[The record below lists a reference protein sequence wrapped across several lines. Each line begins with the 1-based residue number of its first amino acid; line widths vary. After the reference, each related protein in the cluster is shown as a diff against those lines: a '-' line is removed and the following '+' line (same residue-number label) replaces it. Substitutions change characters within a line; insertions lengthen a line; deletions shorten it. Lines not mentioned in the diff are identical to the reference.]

1 MKRVLFTIL
10 TACTLCFG
18 SFEAKAQQQQ
28 EPEDV
33 TVTATKEAD
42 KLCNLLDL
50 EDWQLF
56 YVDSTLQHN
65 YKAMETEFKNLSD
78 SKVSNLDLYFRVQDK
93 WKERTDS
100 LYKTIFT
107 EEQWNRYLKS
117 GAAREI
123 KAREKRKAKMEA
135 ALTGEKKKK

>member
-1 MKRVLFTIL
+1 
-10 TACTLCFG
+10 
-18 SFEAKAQQQQ
+18 
-28 EPEDV
+28 
-33 TVTATKEAD
+33 
-42 KLCNLLDL
+42 
-50 EDWQLF
+50 
-56 YVDSTLQHN
+56 
-65 YKAMETEFKNLSD
+65 METEFKNLSD

>member
-10 TACTLCFG
+10 AACTLCFG

-28 EPEDV
+28 ETEDV